1 MTLRAMPSPAE
12 RPRERLLQHGAAA
25 LTSAELLALMLGTGA
40 RGVPVLDM
48 AHGLLDR
55 FGGVRPLLAASVEE
69 LRTVTGLGTAK
80 ICQLTAILALT
91 RRAFEEE
98 LRRDCVLDHPARVK
112 AYCSALIGHAQI
124 EHCVALFLD
133 NQHRLISAEEVS
145 RGTLTQT
152 SIYPRELVKAGLQH
166 HAAAIILAHNH
177 PSGLAKASQA
187 DIELTRQ
194 LRLALSVV
202 DIQLLDHLVVA
213 ANQVVSLAELGHM

>member
-1 MTLRAMPSPAE
+1 MTSPAMPPLAE
-12 RPRERLLQHGAAA
+12 RPRERLLRHGPAA
-25 LTSAELLALMLGTGA
+25 LTSAELLALMLGTGV
-40 RGVPVLDM
+40 RGVPVLTM
-48 AHGLLDR
+48 AQGLIDR
-55 FGGVRPLLAASVEE
+55 FGGVRPLLSASIDDLQAVP
-69 LRTVTGLGTAK
+69 GMGTAK
-80 ICQLTAILALT
+80 ICQLIAILALA
-91 RRAFEEE
+91 RRALEEE
-98 LRRDCVLDHPARVK
+98 LRRDCLLDHPARVK
-112 AYCSALIGHAQI
+112 DYCSALIGHAQI

-133 NQHRLISAEEVS
+133 NQHRLITAEEVS

-194 LRLALSVV
+194 LKLALSVV

-213 ANQVVSLAELGHM
+213 ANQVISLAELGQM